1 MPSMP
6 SYTRNALVGPP
17 FTFYLFAWTWAV
29 CAKRARPRGDNVQG
43 TRVFPQ
49 TSPHPLF
56 ALYPN
61 FHDYIELAF
70 PQTRFLVAHNH
81 YSLSIHLPRLL
92 TKLTYRET
100 RLPSINKSQE
110 GKDKLEGFHII
121 STPTRVN
128 PTRE

>member
-81 YSLSIHLPRLL
+81 FFAQYP
-92 TKLTYRET
+92 
-100 RLPSINKSQE
+100 PSTATHKA
-110 GKDKLEGFHII
+110 HI
-121 STPTRVN
+121 SRN
-128 PTRE
+128 PASFN